1 MSEFI
6 LEILSPDGLAFKG
19 AVLSIT
25 FPTAA
30 GIIVVLPGHANLV
43 SVLKQGDIIIAPK
56 EGGIQK
62 IAVTGGFLEVS
73 EHTVN
78 VLTSF
83 AVISDESNKQKIEQA
98 SQFAKELQQKRKD
111 GIDISVIENQLRK
124 EVSNLKSGI
133 RRKV

>member
-6 LEILSPDGLAFKG
+6 LEILSPDGSAFKG

-25 FPTAA
+25 FPTVS
-30 GIIVVLPGHANLV
+30 GIIVVLPGHANIT
-43 SVLKQGDIIIAPK
+43 SILKQGDIIITPK
-56 EGGIQK
+56 EGEIKK

-73 EHTVN
+73 EQKVN

-83 AVISDESNKQKIEQA
+83 AIVSDESNKQKIEQA

-111 GIDISVIENQLRK
+111 GVDISLIENQLRK
-124 EVSNLKSGI
+124 EVSNLKSGVH
-133 RRKV
+133 RKV